1 MNATLAPTVDALSKA
16 YAIISEREGLPASVI
31 VVKRDSRAWGH
42 FTPAKIWS
50 DGQTKAHELMI
61 SGENLARGA
70 REVLGTLLHE
80 AAHAKNHAE
89 GVRGTDVNGRHN
101 QKFKA
106 QAEAFGLKITEKNK
120 SHGFSFTE
128 VPDECAERWAD
139 VLALIEQGIK
149 FYANTMTASF
159 GGVAPTGTTQG
170 GEDGGEDTGETPKPR
185 NKNNIK
191 ATCGC
196 GNIIR
201 LSGKVLAVG
210 VTCKGCGQDYKEATK

>member
-1 MNATLAPTVDALSKA
+1 MKATLAPTVQALTEA
-16 YAIISEREGLPASVI
+16 YRLIAEAEGLPEAVI
-31 VVKRDSRAWGH
+31 VVKRDSKAWGH
-42 FTPAKIWS
+42 FTPATTWS
-50 DGQTKAHELMI
+50 DGETKAHEIMV

-89 GVRGTDVNGRHN
+89 GVRGTDSNGRHN
-101 QKFKA
+101 KSFA
-106 QAEAFGLKITEKNK
+106 NQAEAFGLKISERVK
-120 SHGFSFTE
+120 SHGWSFTE
-128 VPDECAERWAD
+128 VPDECAERWANA
-139 VLALIEQGIK
+139 LALIEDGIK
-149 FYANTMTASF
+149 FYATTMSKSV
-159 GGVAPTGTTQG
+159 GGVAPTGTGENG
-170 GEDGGEDTGETPKPR
+170 GEDGGDSETPKPR

-191 ATCGC
+191 AVCGC